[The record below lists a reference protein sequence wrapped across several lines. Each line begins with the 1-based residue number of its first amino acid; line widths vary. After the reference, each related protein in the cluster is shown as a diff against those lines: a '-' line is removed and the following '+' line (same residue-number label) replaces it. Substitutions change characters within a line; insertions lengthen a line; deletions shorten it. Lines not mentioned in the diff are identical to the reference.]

1 MLRIREEQIRV
12 FEAALRRDFES
23 RLTNFLRKSLEDHG
37 IVFTEAVLIEQLR
50 LGLPEAESFGLRT
63 EQDTARFLEIACTV
77 LCGFNS
83 EPLSPEARRILE
95 ARSVAPGERLE
106 RFAAWAGA
114 YRRDLLR

>member
-50 LGLPEAESFGLRT
+50 LGLREAESFGLRT